1 MRDKHLYQ
9 QILGIDDP
17 WQVFDV
23 ELNPVE
29 QEVRVYIQQKTKTH
43 LTCPQCSKTCS
54 CYDHRR
60 KEWRH
65 LDTCQFKTILV
76 ADIPRVKCSEHGVHQ
91 ISVPWAEPGSGF
103 TALFEGLVIDWL
115 KETNIKAV
123 AELMGLGWSAVDGIM
138 QRAVKR
144 GLARRDDTALFRHIG
159 VDEVSFQKRHEYITV
174 VSDHEHNRV
183 LYLADDR
190 KTTSLDAF
198 YKSINDKQKSAVASV
213 SMDMWPAFINATK
226 KHIPNADKKIA
237 FDRFHVAKMFND
249 CVDQVRRAENKALLA
264 DGDHCMA
271 RSRYNWLRHL
281 GDVSRKHWPDFKA
294 LRVVAIKTARA
305 WAIKEH
311 ASTLWN
317 YISRTWAEKGWKK
330 LLDWMSRSRLP
341 AIVKL
346 ARTIRKHL
354 WGIINAIVLD
364 ASNGKSESMNS
375 RIQKVKSRSN
385 GFRNRERF
393 RNAIYF
399 HLGALDLYPA
409 PNQAGSTCAAHTT
422 S

>member
-9 QILGIDDP
+9 QVLGINDP

-23 ELNPVE
+23 DLNPE
-29 QEVRVYIQQKTKTH
+29 KQEVRVHIQRKARVP
-43 LTCPQCSKTCS
+43 LACPQCSKACP

-91 ISVPWAEPGSGF
+91 IPVPWAKQGSGF
-103 TALFEGLVIDWL
+103 TALFERLVIDWL
-115 KETNIKAV
+115 KEANIKAV
-123 AELMGLGWSAVDGIM
+123 AGLMGLGWSAVDGIM

-144 GLARRDDTALFRHIG
+144 GLARRDDTAVFRHIG

-174 VSDHEHNRV
+174 VSDHDQNRV

-190 KTTSLDAF
+190 KITSLDGF
-198 YKSINDKQKSAVASV
+198 YKSMNDKQKSAISSV
-213 SMDMWPAFINATK
+213 SMDMWPAFINATRRCV
-226 KHIPNADKKIA
+226 PDADAKIA

-294 LRVVAIKTARA
+294 LRTIAVKTARA
-305 WAIKEH
+305 WAIKEY

-317 YISRTWAEKGWKK
+317 YISRTWAEKAWKK
-330 LLDWMSRSRLP
+330 LLGWMSRSRLP
-341 AIVKL
+341 AMVKL

-354 WGIINAIVLD
+354 WGIINAIVLT

-399 HLGALDLYPA
+399 HLGALDLYPSL
-409 PNQAGSTCAAHTT
+409 NKDGLTYVTHTD